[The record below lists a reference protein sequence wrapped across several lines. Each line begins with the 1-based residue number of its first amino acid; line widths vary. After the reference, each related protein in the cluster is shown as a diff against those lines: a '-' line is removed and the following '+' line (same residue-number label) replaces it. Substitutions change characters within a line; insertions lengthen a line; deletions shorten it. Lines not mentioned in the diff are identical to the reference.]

1 MVALTPRIKN
11 VSSIKSLI
19 LNPALTSHFQAVI
32 GVPFNN
38 DNFAGFLSDVG
49 ATYFP
54 NQEKLNLSCCEAS
67 LPGSQLAT
75 SEILND
81 FPGVTERHVY
91 RRQFD
96 DRIDLNFYCDAEQY
110 LPIRF
115 FEAWLN
121 YITNTGRAD
130 GDNSKVLSSETE
142 KENYFYRMKFPNTY
156 KGPLEVTKFE
166 KNMKSKK
173 KVKPLTYKFVNAFP
187 LAISSMPVTYDSSD
201 LLKCNVSFAYSRYY
215 IDTYTSD
222 AQFVNPTT
230 QANFNNVA
238 NSFSAGGV
246 PLLPSKKSG
255 NSLFDLRLTG
265 NESDSEIMRMIIE
278 KQNPSSTP
286 STMIA

>member
-121 YITNTGRAD
+121 YITNTGD
-130 GDNSKVLSSETE
+130 DIE
-142 KENYFYRMKFPNTY
+142 KENHFYRMKFPNKY

-215 IDTYTSD
+215 IDSYTSD

-255 NSLFDLRLTG
+255 NNLFDLRLTG

-278 KQNPSSTP
+278 KQNPSTTP
-286 STMIA
+286 SPMIA

>member
-1 MVALTPRIKN
+1 MVAVTPRIKK

-38 DNFAGFLSDVG
+38 DNFSRFLGDVG
-49 ATYFP
+49 ATYYP

-75 SEILND
+75 TEILND

-115 FEAWLN
+115 FEAWMN
-121 YITNTGRAD
+121 YITNTGKD
-130 GDNSKVLSSETE
+130 IE
-142 KENYFYRMKFPNTY
+142 KENYSYRMKFPSKY

-166 KNMKSKK
+166 KNIQSRK

-187 LAISSMPVTYDSSD
+187 LAISSMPVTYDSSE

-215 IDTYTSD
+215 IDKGTSVSE
-222 AQFVNPTT
+222 FTNPSA
-230 QANFNNVA
+230 QANYNNVA
-238 NSFSAGGV
+238 NGFPIGGI
-246 PLLPSKKSG
+246 PRLPSMRSG
-255 NSLFDLRLTG
+255 NQDPTLGMNDLLRSIQDG
-265 NESDSEIMRMIIE
+265 R
-278 KQNPSSTP
+278 
-286 STMIA
+286 A